1 VTQPVGEEVDATSA
15 KRPEPVT
22 IQGGYGRIEK
32 LNAAKHGSEI
42 WEAVKGHDEVWTY
55 LFQAP
60 FAKRQ
65 DFDAYLEMASSR
77 EDPYAYAILDKGNR
91 ALGFAT
97 LMEIRPANRVIEVG
111 NILYSPSLQ
120 KTRLATEVQYL
131 LARYAFEE
139 LGNRRYEW
147 KCNSLNAPSRRAAER
162 FGFTYEGTFRQHMI
176 VKGKNRDTAWYAML
190 DSEWPARK
198 RAFEAWLAPENF
210 DAERRQKKKLEQFR
224 DERFQL
230 DDPSGRISY

>member
-1 VTQPVGEEVDATSA
+1 MSLPVGEAVDAAPA

-22 IQGGYGRIEK
+22 IEGRYGRLEK
-32 LNAAKHGSEI
+32 LNATKHGNEI
-42 WEAVKGHDEVWTY
+42 WEAVKGHDDVWTY
-55 LFQAP
+55 LFQGP

-65 DFDAYLEMASSR
+65 DFDAYLEIMASR
-77 EDPYAYAILDKGNR
+77 DDPYAYAILDAGNR

-97 LMEIRPANRVIEVG
+97 LMEIRPASRVIEVG

-120 KTRLATEVQYL
+120 KTGLATEVQYL

-162 FGFTYEGTFRQHMI
+162 FGFTYEGIFRQHMI
-176 VKGKNRDTAWYAML
+176 VKGRNRDTAWYAML

-198 RAFEAWLAPENF
+198 RAFEAWLAADNF
-210 DAERRQKKKLEQFR
+210 DAQGRQKKKLEQFR
-224 DERFQL
+224 A
-230 DDPSGRISY
+230 

>member
-1 VTQPVGEEVDATSA
+1 MSQPVGEEVDATPA

-22 IQGGYGRIEK
+22 IQGRYGRIEK

-42 WEAVKGHDEVWTY
+42 WEAGKGHDEVWTY
-55 LFQAP
+55 LSQSP

-77 EDPYAYAILDKGNR
+77 EDPYAYAIIDADNR
-91 ALGFAT
+91 TLGFAT

-111 NILYSPSLQ
+111 NILYSPPLQ
-120 KTRLATEVQYL
+120 KTPLATEVQYL

-176 VKGKNRDTAWYAML
+176 IKGKNRDTAWYAML

-198 RAFEAWLAPENF
+198 RAFEAWLSPENF
-210 DAERRQKKKLEQFR
+210 DAQGRQKKKLEQFR
-224 DERFQL
+224 A
-230 DDPSGRISY
+230 